1 MQDQHGLPRSVLRV
15 GWRFPALFGWMVLG
29 LAWSLTGFRL
39 VGPSGRSWSIGTF
52 ARGLLRVCGVRL
64 RAAGA
69 GPIPA
74 PALLVGNHVS
84 WLDIFVVHALQP
96 VTFIA
101 KSEIRSWPVIGT
113 LVSASGTLFIERGN
127 RAAMPRVIEEAIV
140 RFGRQERVMFFPEGT
155 TSDGTSLLKF
165 HSSLFVLAERQP
177 DLPIVPVSI
186 QYSSGRTAYIGDT
199 TLLRSMVTIL
209 SGPPV
214 EVLLQI
220 QPALSAQDRR
230 RQALAEAA
238 RESVALGLRVQPQDS
253 SADC

>member
-1 MQDQHGLPRSVLRV
+1 MQDRHGLPRAILRV

-29 LAWSLTGFRL
+29 LTWSLTGFRL
-39 VGPSGRSWSIGTF
+39 VGPGGRAWSIRTF
-52 ARGLLRVCGVRL
+52 ARGLLAVCGVQL
-64 RAAGA
+64 KAAGA
-69 GPIPA
+69 APIPA

-127 RAAMPRVIEEAIV
+127 RAAMPRVIEEAV
-140 RFGRQERVMFFPEGT
+140 SRFGRQERVMFFPEGT

-177 DLPIVPVSI
+177 DLPVVPISI
-186 QYSSGRTAYIGDT
+186 QYSSGRTAYVGDM

-209 SGPPV
+209 SGPAV
-214 EVLLQI
+214 QVSLQI
-220 QPALSAQDRR
+220 RPTLSVEDRR
-230 RQALAEAA
+230 RQVLAEAA
-238 RESVALGLRVQPQDS
+238 RESVAQGLH
-253 SADC
+253 A

>member
-1 MQDQHGLPRSVLRV
+1 MQDRHGLPRAILRV

-29 LAWSLTGFRL
+29 LTWSLTGFRL
-39 VGPSGRSWSIGTF
+39 VGPGGRAWSIRTF
-52 ARGLLRVCGVRL
+52 ARGLLAVCGVQL
-64 RAAGA
+64 KAAGA
-69 GPIPA
+69 APIPA

-127 RAAMPRVIEEAIV
+127 RAAMPRVIDEAV
-140 RFGRQERVMFFPEGT
+140 SRFGRQERVMFFPEGT

-177 DLPIVPVSI
+177 DLPVVPVSI
-186 QYSSGRTAYIGDT
+186 QYSSGRTAYIGDM

-209 SGPPV
+209 SGPSV
-214 EVLLQI
+214 AVSLQI
-220 QPALSAQDRR
+220 QPPLSVGDRR
-230 RQALAEAA
+230 RQVLAEAA
-238 RESVALGLRVQPQDS
+238 RESVALGLRSQPQDS